1 MVKAVGVTAGTM
13 FVAIGLSAMLGG
25 ADLFSPPTPGDN
37 VSQAAPP
44 TQAPSPQ
51 ASPSARPSPPV
62 EAMTA
67 AGTIYAPW
75 QGGGTKKHHKG

>member
-1 MVKAVGVTAGTM
+1 MVKAAAVAAGTL
-13 FVAIGLSAMLGG
+13 FIAIGLSGLLGG
-25 ADLFSPPTPGDN
+25 GDLFSPFTRGHS
-37 VSQAAPP
+37 VSRAAAP
-44 TQAPSPQ
+44 AHRPSPR
-51 ASPSARPSPPV
+51 ASPSAEPSPQD